1 MKSYFKHILKSHL
14 GFLIFALVFVPLIQF
29 LLIDVFTGLET
40 KPFLDSIMKMMPPQF
55 KMIIGDQFFSTLSI
69 EGAAGFGLN
78 HPVVLTIMIILLTG
92 ITSKHIAGAIENG
105 TMEMLL
111 SLPVRRTNLILRIWT
126 ISIIIIFFLVILA
139 LTGIFSGVMI
149 FDNINSEFT
158 EKILRI
164 GINLFFLM
172 MVFLSFSLMTSTFMK
187 ESGKAVSISAIT
199 ILVFYFINI
208 LSSLWKPI
216 EFFRPFNIFYYYQP
230 QKLLVGQRTLTD
242 NLPVLIILS
251 FIFLLI
257 SLWQFKKRDI

>member
-149 FDNINSEFT
+149 FDNINSKFT

-172 MVFLSFSLMTSTFMK
+172 MVFLSFSLMISTFMR

-199 ILVFYFINI
+199 ILVFYFIDI

>member
-69 EGAAGFGLN
+69 EGAGGFGLN

-172 MVFLSFSLMTSTFMK
+172 MVFLSFSLMISTFMK

-199 ILVFYFINI
+199 ILVFYFIDI

>member
-158 EKILRI
+158 EKVLRI

-172 MVFLSFSLMTSTFMK
+172 MVFLSFSLMISTFMI

-199 ILVFYFINI
+199 ILVFYFIDI

>member
-158 EKILRI
+158 EKVLRI

-172 MVFLSFSLMTSTFMK
+172 MVFLSFSLMISTFMR

-199 ILVFYFINI
+199 ILVFYFIDI